1 MAPTKKR
8 KAAASEPTTTPKKV
22 RIGDISDIP
31 DVELSS
37 TGRPKRASI
46 GEPQYKDRR
55 TNNTLKEVSL
65 PQVLKVEG
73 EVKRRGRPPKNS
85 TTPVPAITATEDE
98 PEPVVRKRGRPP
110 KNATEPTATKKEA
123 NSLKSALK
131 NGAKA
136 SPAVQVS
143 ARSARSAIPQNEDA
157 KPAPAKRG
165 RKPKATTVTTAPA
178 KRGRKPKT
186 TTATTAPRAST
197 PISESEDDLNGD
209 TTAGSLA
216 MDTNPKTED
225 MEAVDQDIQYWL
237 MKAEP
242 QSRIEKGVDVKFS
255 IDDLAA
261 KVEPEGWDGVRNPAA
276 RNNMRAMR
284 KGDLAFFY
292 HSNCP
297 NPGIAGVMRI
307 VAEHSTDE
315 SALDPGHPYYDPKSD
330 PQKPK
335 WELVHVEFVK
345 KFDKFVSLKELKSFS
360 QHGGALENMQM
371 LKQGRLSV
379 SAVSADEWRFILAVA
394 GEPASLGDITAK
406 DGYESDIDGEGE
418 ETAAEGDAGFASERN
433 YEDLVNGAADNEGGI
448 ETGAKGA
455 LSPPIS
461 DDMDDATDEEV
472 GLAVVAAAA
481 TTTTTKTGV
490 IANGAYDDN
499 SFGAVSADHGF

>member
-8 KAAASEPTTTPKKV
+8 KAAGEASTTPKKV
-22 RIGDISDIP
+22 RIGETLDIP
-31 DVELSS
+31 DVSS
-37 TGRPKRASI
+37 TGRPKRASV
-46 GEPQYKDRR
+46 GEPQYNFKR
-55 TNNTLKEVSL
+55 TTTPKEVSH
-65 PQVLKVEG
+65 PQVLKAEG

-85 TTPVPAITATEDE
+85 TTPVPVTSTEDE
-98 PEPVVRKRGRPP
+98 PKPVVRKRGRPP
-110 KNATEPTATKKEA
+110 KNATKPTATKKEA
-123 NSLKSALK
+123 TPQKSALK
-131 NGAKA
+131 NGTKP
-136 SPAVQVS
+136 SPAIQVS
-143 ARSARSAIPQNEDA
+143 ARSARSAIRQDENA

-165 RKPKATTVTTAPA
+165 RKPKAATT
-178 KRGRKPKT
+178 T
-186 TTATTAPRAST
+186 TTASAPTSD
-197 PISESEDDLNGD
+197 SEDGLNGD
-209 TTAGSLA
+209 TTVGSLG
-216 MDTNPKTED
+216 MDTNAKTED
-225 MEAVDQDIQYWL
+225 VEAIDHDIQYWL

-315 SALDPGHPYYDPKSD
+315 SAFDPDHPYYDPKSD

-345 KFDKFVSLKELKSFS
+345 KFDKFISLKELKSFA
-360 QHGGALENMQM
+360 QRGGALENMQM

-379 SAVSADEWRFILAVA
+379 SAVSASEWRFILGVA
-394 GEPASLGDITAK
+394 GEPATLGHGTAK
-406 DGYESDIDGEGE
+406 DGYESDVDGEGE
-418 ETAAEGDAGFASERN
+418 ETAAEGDAGAAIERN
-433 YEDLVNGAADNEGGI
+433 YEDLVDDAAADEGKI
-448 ETGAKGA
+448 ETGAKRA
-455 LSPPIS
+455 RPPVVAGKGQQS
-461 DDMDDATDEEV
+461 DSDEEV
-472 GLAVVAAAA
+472 VLGLAMVAAA
-481 TTTTTKTGV
+481 TTTGL
-490 IANGAYDDN
+490 IPNGSYDDN